1 VGDAIRKIFK
11 DPFSGLTHLAG
22 AFLGVAGLIY
32 MVARSLP
39 VSGWA
44 GAAPFAVFG
53 VSVIFMYT
61 SSAVYHLLHVSDETR
76 AMLRR
81 VDHTMIFFLIAG
93 TYTPFCLVPLKDT
106 YGLLILY
113 IVWGIAIAGFFAKLI
128 WMHAPRW
135 LSTGLYVVMG
145 WIAVTAIYPLSQS
158 LSEDGLRYLLAG
170 GILYTVGAVI
180 YVAKRPDPFPPH
192 FGFHEIWHLFVL
204 AGTASHY
211 YSVTT
216 LLK

>member
-1 VGDAIRKIFK
+1 MGDAIRKIFK

-32 MVARSLP
+32 MVGRSLP
-39 VSGWA
+39 VSGWE
-44 GAAPFAVFG
+44 GVAPFAVFG

-93 TYTPFCLVPLKDT
+93 TYTPFCLVPLKET
-106 YGLLILY
+106 YGMLILY

-135 LSTGLYVVMG
+135 LSTGLYVFMG
-145 WIAVTAIYPLSQS
+145 WIAVTAIYPLSQR

-170 GILYTVGAVI
+170 GVLYTVGAVI